1 MARPDSPR
9 IFTPP
14 PLLYAAGFVLG
25 LAIDGRLR
33 WELPSAPLLDR
44 AIALGLA
51 ATGLVLILCGLG
63 RFWRLGARPEPWSP
77 ATVLVTSGIY
87 RLTRNPMYLGLTLLH
102 AGLALLFRSPAAG
115 AVLVPLVLIMNFAII
130 PREEAY
136 LTRRFGRAYTAY
148 RSRTRRWL

>member
-1 MARPDSPR
+1 MTHPDSPR

-14 PLLYAAGFVLG
+14 PLLYLAGLVLG
-25 LAIDGRLR
+25 LAIDGRLS
-33 WELPSAPLLDR
+33 WGVPPASLISR

-51 ATGLVLILCGLG
+51 SIGLVLIVSGLAWF
-63 RFWRLGARPEPWSP
+63 RRMGARPEPWSP
-77 ATVLVTSGIY
+77 ATILVTSGIY

-115 AVLVPLVLIMNFAII
+115 AILVPLVLVMNFAII

-136 LTRRFGRAYTAY
+136 LTRRFGDSYSAY
-148 RSRTRRWL
+148 RARVRRWL